1 MSVAVTPVAPRLC
14 AKPPCQRVAAATLTA
29 DYSSRVVAL
38 GPLSPVR
45 TPDGQ
50 DLCAAHRDRLT
61 PPGGWEL
68 IRHDARRAAHAADPI
83 TA

>member
-1 MSVAVTPVAPRLC
+1 MAVVPDPVVERRC
-14 AKPPCQRVAAATLTA
+14 AKPACQRVAAATLTM
-29 DYSSRVVAL
+29 DYSSRMVAL
-38 GPLSPVR
+38 GPLSPER

-50 DLCAAHRDRLT
+50 DLCAVHRDRMT

-68 IRHDARRAAHAADPI
+68 IRHDARRAAHAADSL